1 MKTFDDLIDFLL
13 FFYQVLDDFIL
24 SITTPNLV
32 IEYEE
37 ILT

>member
-1 MKTFDDLIDFLL
+1 MITFYDLIDFLL
-13 FFYQVLDDFIL
+13 SLYQVLDDFIL

>member
-1 MKTFDDLIDFLL
+1 MKIFDDLVDFLL
-13 FFYQVLDDFIL
+13 SFYQVLDDFIL
-24 SITTPNLV
+24 SITSPNLV

>member
-13 FFYQVLDDFIL
+13 FLYQVLDDFIL